1 MTDDQHNPTRLWLD
15 GCFDGFHFAHA
26 NAVRQALNL
35 VAGPV
40 HIIVGVH
47 SDAEI
52 LRNKGPPLFDERE
65 RYDLIRGCRW
75 VDQVVEDVPYVTQLT
90 SIDEHKIDYVVHGDD
105 PVLDAD
111 GNDCYAFAK
120 ASGRYLECKR
130 TEGISTTS
138 LIDRI
143 LHPHKPC
150 NISEEPLR
158 DLLDKF
164 AASSGGLPVLDCTAR
179 DVRLAKGDDRHHAL
193 IYGAWDCFGAG
204 HIELLRRARDALP
217 PTSRLIVGVWTGET
231 IEALTG
237 APPLLTCLERAL
249 ALAQCRYV
257 DAVVLNFP
265 QEPSIDLLGRLGV
278 DSIVTFQDPM
288 PALDDVQVVP
298 IQEPPLQTVPLLR
311 QKVHAQL
318 KQFEE
323 RQRRKGV

>member
-1 MTDDQHNPTRLWLD
+1 MADDERRPTRLWLD

-40 HIIVGVH
+40 HITVGVH

-75 VDQVVEDVPYVTQLT
+75 VDQVVEDVPYVTQLA
-90 SIDEHKIDYVVHGDD
+90 SIDEHNIDYVVHGDD

-120 ASGRYLECKR
+120 ASGRYMECKR
-130 TEGISTTS
+130 TQGISTTS

-143 LHPHKPC
+143 LHPDKPWE
-150 NISEEPLR
+150 IDEAALR
-158 DLLDKF
+158 DLLAKF
-164 AASSGGLPVLDCTAR
+164 AASSGDLPVLDCAVS
-179 DVRLAKGDDRHHAL
+179 DIRLAKDDRPHAL

-204 HIELLRRARDALP
+204 HIGLLRRARDALP
-217 PTSRLIVGVWTGET
+217 PSSRLIVGVWAGET
-231 IEALTG
+231 IEALSG
-237 APPLLTCLERAL
+237 SPPLLTCLERAL
-249 ALAQCRYV
+249 ALSQCRYV
-257 DAVVLNFP
+257 DAVVLKFP
-265 QEPSIDLLGRLGV
+265 REPSQDLLDRLGV
-278 DSIVTFQDPM
+278 DTIVSFQEHQPVTDGVKV
-288 PALDDVQVVP
+288 VQV
-298 IQEPPLQTVPLLR
+298 EAPPLQTVPLLT

-318 KQFEE
+318 QQFEE